1 MSTKTI
7 TRNLTAVLVAL
18 VLAIACI
25 PAFAMPARA
34 ADIASGTSN
43 TCTWTIDAAGTL
55 SIAPASGNTGLLE
68 DYDRDDAPWL
78 AHRDAI
84 KAVSIKPGV
93 RANGGLVGI
102 FSRCTNLT
110 SVDLSGLDS
119 STAVDLSNMFYS
131 CTALKQL
138 DLSGLNTKFVSSM
151 DSMFNSCR
159 ALESLKLS
167 GFDTAHATSM
177 GGMFAGCSSLK
188 GLDLSSFDTSRVSNM
203 SGMFEYCNNLKEVK
217 LGTGFSFKGATDKAL
232 TELPGGNWLS
242 ASLGDSIPAAD
253 LASTRNNVA
262 DTYTKVTTPVAD
274 PDSYEIMF
282 RLYNP
287 NSGEH
292 FYTSSVVERDH
303 LISVGWNDEG
313 TGWTAPKDGDAVY
326 RLYNPNLPGE
336 HHYTLSTVE
345 RDSLIAAGWND
356 EGIGWRSDPAHRVPL
371 YRVYNPNE
379 YANNHHYTKETGE
392 RDILLSIGWDN
403 EGIAWY
409 GIG

>member
-7 TRNLTAVLVAL
+7 TRNLATAFLAL
-18 VLAIACI
+18 ILAIACV
-25 PAFAMPARA
+25 PVFAVQAQA
-34 ADIASGTSN
+34 ADIASGESN
-43 TCTWTIDAAGTL
+43 TCSWSIDATGTL
-55 SIAPASGNTGLLE
+55 TIAPTRGTSGLLE

-84 KAVSIKPGV
+84 KSVVIKPGV

-110 SVDLSGLDS
+110 SVDLSGLDG

-159 ALESLKLS
+159 ALESLNLS
-167 GFDTAHATSM
+167 GIDTGHVTGMS
-177 GGMFAGCSSLK
+177 GMFAGCSSLK
-188 GLDLSSFDTSRVSNM
+188 GLDLSSFDTSRVANM
-203 SGMFEYCNNLKEVK
+203 SGMFEYCNNLREVK
-217 LGTGFSFKGATDKAL
+217 LGTGFSFKGATEGVL

-242 ASLGDSIPAAD
+242 KSLGYSLPAAD

-262 DTYTKVTTPVAD
+262 DTYTKVTAPVAD
-274 PDSYEIMF
+274 PDSYEVMF

-292 FYTSSVVERDH
+292 FYTSSELERDH
-303 LISVGWNDEG
+303 LVDVGWNFEG
-313 TGWTAPKDGDAVY
+313 NGWTAPTAGDEVY
-326 RLYNPNLPGE
+326 RLYNSYAGE

-345 RDSLIAAGWND
+345 RDSLIEAGWND
-356 EGIGWRSDPAHRVPL
+356 EGIGWHSDPAHRVPL
-371 YRVYNPNE
+371 YRLYNPNE
-379 YANNHHYTKETGE
+379 YANNHHYTKEAGE
-392 RDILLSIGWDN
+392 RDILLGIGWQN
-403 EGIAWY
+403 EDIAWY